1 MEFGIGSC
9 SKQVEIASDYAEKK
23 QLTIRQ
29 RVKIRKKEGI
39 IMVTWKENITIQT
52 REKNWHM
59 QATHLTSIIIDV
71 MVTHS
76 K

>member
-9 SKQVEIASDYAEKK
+9 SKQVEIASEYAEKK

-52 REKNWHM
+52 RVKKTGICRQH
-59 QATHLTSIIIDV
+59 I
-71 MVTHS
+71 
-76 K
+76 